1 MFNLI
6 WLVIDSIARINNFLM
21 TPVIY
26 LIVIALLLGISVV
39 VVVLSMFLLLLM
51 RVYENLMNKRK
62 SH

>member
-6 WLVIDSIARINNFLM
+6 RLVIDSIARINNFLM
-21 TPVIY
+21 TPVICV
-26 LIVIALLLGISVV
+26 IVIALLFDITVV
-39 VVVLSMFLLLLM
+39 VVVLSMFLLLL